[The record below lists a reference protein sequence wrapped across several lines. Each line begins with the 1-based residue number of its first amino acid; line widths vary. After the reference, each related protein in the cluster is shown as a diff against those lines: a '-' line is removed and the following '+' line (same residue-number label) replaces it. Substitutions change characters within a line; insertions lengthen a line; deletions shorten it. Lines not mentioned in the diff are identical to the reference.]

1 MLYLI
6 PHFHSRPFSL
16 LALVASITAA
26 SVIAISID
34 TAFYSSSPFSL
45 FNLIRHPT
53 ITPLNSLFYNA
64 STANLSLHGLHPRYQ
79 HIIASLPLLL
89 GPALPLLFNSP
100 RMSSLPFISA
110 ISGTAFLS
118 LIPHQE
124 PRFLL
129 PIIPLVLSSVQLPR
143 TKSLTQTFLAAW
155 IIFNVLLGILMG
167 IYHQGGVIP
176 AQIWLGQ
183 QDKSLG
189 VGEVLWWRTYSPPVW
204 LLGGNDYNITTTDLM
219 GMPFDDMKS
228 RVDAG
233 VGRCG
238 EQGPALGLVAPA
250 SSTELDVWTQG
261 KRDFEGRRE
270 GGLVFEE
277 VWRYGRHLNLDD
289 LDVGEEGLR
298 GTLERVVG
306 RRGLVVWSVRR
317 ECHT

>member
-1 MLYLI
+1 
-6 PHFHSRPFSL
+6 
-16 LALVASITAA
+16 
-26 SVIAISID
+26 
-34 TAFYSSSPFSL
+34 
-45 FNLIRHPT
+45 
-53 ITPLNSLFYNA
+53 
-64 STANLSLHGLHPRYQ
+64 
-79 HIIASLPLLL
+79 
-89 GPALPLLFNSP
+89 
-100 RMSSLPFISA
+100 
-110 ISGTAFLS
+110 
-118 LIPHQE
+118 
-124 PRFLL
+124 
-129 PIIPLVLSSVQLPR
+129 
-143 TKSLTQTFLAAW
+143 
-155 IIFNVLLGILMG
+155 MG